1 MAIDRLERLNAL
13 LRRELGD
20 AFFRVFASD
29 GLDMAAITITRVEC
43 SRNLRH
49 AWVYVSIYGHEH
61 ERGTILHRITRKHGE
76 LQKLINR
83 DLTLKYT
90 PRLEFKLDTTVAKG
104 DHILDVLSHI
114 KTPGDD
120 SEDSGDEPLVF
131 DPEKTPNP
139 EV

>member
-13 LRRELGD
+13 LRRELGE
-20 AFFRVFASD
+20 AFFRVFASE
-29 GLDMAAITITRVEC
+29 GLDMAAITITHVEC
-43 SRNLRH
+43 ARNLRH
-49 AWVYVSIYGHEH
+49 ATVYISIYGHEH
-61 ERGTILHRITRKHGE
+61 ERGSILHAIKRKHGE
-76 LQKLINR
+76 LQQLINR

-90 PRLEFKLDTTVAKG
+90 PRLEFRLDTTVAKG

-114 KTPGDD
+114 KIPG
-120 SEDSGDEPLVF
+120 EDSDNPGDEPLDS

>member
-13 LRRELGD
+13 LRRELGE

-49 AWVYVSIYGHEH
+49 ATVYVSIFGHEH
-61 ERGTILHRITRKHGE
+61 ERGTMLHLITRKHGE
-76 LQKLINR
+76 LQRLINR

-90 PRLEFKLDTTVAKG
+90 PRLTFKLDTTVAKG

-114 KTPGDD
+114 EIPGSD
-120 SEDSGDEPLVF
+120 SENPDDGSPDAC
-131 DPEKTPNP
+131 PE
-139 EV
+139 